1 MKPSNLFHDD
11 KSSSKYW
18 KSINWNNKECFN
30 RSTANMSFR
39 MLVKLVILSI
49 VFISFGYF
57 IFTWLYPYSSPTIR
71 HPIDQEMI
79 VNLNRN
85 LSITNSSM
93 TSKASK
99 SISATNRINGSN
111 SNVIYQAGEKI
122 LFLPGFNVEGVGS
135 FKAQI
140 GGCNN

>member
-49 VFISFGYF
+49 VFVSFGYF

-93 TSKASK
+93 TEESTK
-99 SISATNRINGSN
+99 INVVQKTSTLP
-111 SNVIYQAGEKI
+111 STNVISHGEEHVSDDALLTKKYVR
-122 LFLPGFNVEGVGS
+122 L
-135 FKAQI
+135 
-140 GGCNN
+140 